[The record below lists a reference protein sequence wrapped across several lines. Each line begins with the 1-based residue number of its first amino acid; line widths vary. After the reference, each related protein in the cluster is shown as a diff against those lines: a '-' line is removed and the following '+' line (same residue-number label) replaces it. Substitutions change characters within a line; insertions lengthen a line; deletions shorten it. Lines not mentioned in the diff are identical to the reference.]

1 MRLGWPRSQELLM
14 HPYALLAISIAS
26 EVVATA
32 ALKSSAGFTRLA
44 PSALA
49 VLGYGLAFYC
59 LSRVLEHMSTGVVY
73 AIWSGLG
80 IVLISLVG
88 WLMYGQKLDAA
99 AMAGM
104 GLIVAGVLVLQLFSK
119 STGH

>member
-1 MRLGWPRSQELLM
+1 M